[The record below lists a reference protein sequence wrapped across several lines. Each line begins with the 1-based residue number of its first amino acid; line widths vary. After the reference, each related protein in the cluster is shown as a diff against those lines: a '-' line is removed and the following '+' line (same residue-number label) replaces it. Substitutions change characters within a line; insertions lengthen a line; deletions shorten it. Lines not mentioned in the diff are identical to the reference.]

1 MRNYEATEGD
11 IRLHLGPRI
20 KRKTEVGFVLKSRAR
35 RLTVLEC
42 EGGGRSLFIY
52 TADEYTHAHIDSGI
66 FFFNFSMISLG
77 RVWFVGKKS
86 SHVYIFLN
94 LIKLLV
100 LITNN
105 Q

>member
-1 MRNYEATEGD
+1 M
-11 IRLHLGPRI
+11 
-20 KRKTEVGFVLKSRAR
+20 KSRAR

-42 EGGGRSLFIY
+42 RGGGGLFIY

-66 FFFNFSMISLG
+66 FFFNFSIIFLG
-77 RVWFVGKKS
+77 RVWFVGKIS
-86 SHVYIFLN
+86 SYVYIFLN